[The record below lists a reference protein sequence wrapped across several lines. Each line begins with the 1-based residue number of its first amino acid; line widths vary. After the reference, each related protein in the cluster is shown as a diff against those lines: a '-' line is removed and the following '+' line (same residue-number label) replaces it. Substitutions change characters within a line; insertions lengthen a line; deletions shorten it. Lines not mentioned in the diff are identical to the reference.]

1 MFDTFNKKMLVLFRK
16 ENTNVEN
23 VTRKYPD
30 IIGVLVLFHIVIL
43 FPKVKKKEKKNVLL
57 HKTISN

>member
-1 MFDTFNKKMLVLFRK
+1 MKMLILFRK

-30 IIGVLVLFHIVIL
+30 IVGVLVLFHIVIL